1 LALKVTQ
8 LEAKNVQLE
17 VKVQDQERRLTSLL
31 EAAEL
36 PVSTDSKL
44 FPVKKE
50 ISIQST
56 GRSGIPRTC
65 RELRAAD
72 PSLSSG
78 MHWIDP
84 DGQGVG
90 DNPIYVYCD
99 MTSGQKVKF
108 SIKEK
113 YYLIHYLSIK
123 TGSTSILHDSESS
136 LNVGHCAEAGCYSR
150 SINYN
155 SSMGQIK
162 ALMELS
168 TECHQSIRVSF
179 SFISLID
186 FLFLFFNS

>member
-1 LALKVTQ
+1 LKVIQ

-17 VKVQDQERRLTSLL
+17 VKIQDQERRLTSFL

-50 ISIQST
+50 ISIRST

-90 DNPIYVYCD
+90 DDPIYVYCD
-99 MTSGQKVKF
+99 MTSGEILKF

-113 YYLIHYLSIK
+113 YDLIHCLSIK
-123 TGSTSILHDSESS
+123 TGSTSVLHDSESS
-136 LNVGHCAEAGCYSR
+136 LNVDHCADAGCYSR

-179 SFISLID
+179 S
-186 FLFLFFNS
+186 

>member
-17 VKVQDQERRLTSLL
+17 VKIQDQERRLTSFL

-44 FPVKKE
+44 FQVNNK

-65 RELRAAD
+65 KELRAAD
-72 PSLSSG
+72 PSISSG

-90 DNPIYVYCD
+90 DDPINVYCD
-99 MTSGQKVKF
+99 MTSGLIVKF

-113 YYLIHYLSIK
+113 YDLIHYLDMK

-136 LNVGHCAEAGCYSR
+136 LNVGHCADAGCYSR

-179 SFISLID
+179 R
-186 FLFLFFNS
+186 

>member
-1 LALKVTQ
+1 MALKVIQ
-8 LEAKNVQLE
+8 LEAQNVQLE
-17 VKVQDQERRLTSLL
+17 VKIQDQDRILTSLL

-36 PVSTDSKL
+36 PVFSDSKL
-44 FPVKKE
+44 FPINKE
-50 ISIQST
+50 ISIQSN

-65 RELRAAD
+65 KELRAAD
-72 PSLSSG
+72 PSISSG

-99 MTSGQKVKF
+99 MTSGEILKF

-113 YYLIHYLSIK
+113 YDLIHFLSIK

-136 LNVGHCAEAGCYSR
+136 LNVGHCADAGCYSR

-168 TECHQSIRVSF
+168 TECHQSIKV
-179 SFISLID
+179 SLI
-186 FLFLFFNS
+186 

>member
-1 LALKVTQ
+1 LTLKVTQ
-8 LEAKNVQLE
+8 LEAKNIQLE
-17 VKVQDQERRLTSLL
+17 VKIQDQERRLTSFL
-31 EAAEL
+31 EPAEL

-84 DGQGVG
+84 DGQGVS

-99 MTSGQKVKF
+99 MTSGEILKF
-108 SIKEK
+108 PIKEN
-113 YYLIHYLSIK
+113 YLIYLSSFHKNRIDLN
-123 TGSTSILHDSESS
+123 ST
-136 LNVGHCAEAGCYSR
+136 R
-150 SINYN
+150 
-155 SSMGQIK
+155 
-162 ALMELS
+162 
-168 TECHQSIRVSF
+168 
-179 SFISLID
+179 
-186 FLFLFFNS
+186 

>member
-1 LALKVTQ
+1 MTLKVIQ

-17 VKVQDQERRLTSLL
+17 VKIQDQERILTSLL

-50 ISIQST
+50 ISVRSI

-65 RELRAAD
+65 RELQAID
-72 PSLSSG
+72 PSTSSG

-90 DNPIYVYCD
+90 DDPIYVYCD
-99 MTSGQKVKF
+99 MTSGQIIKF

-113 YYLIHYLSIK
+113 YDLIHHLSIK
-123 TGSTSILHDSESS
+123 TGSTSVLHDSESS
-136 LNVGHCAEAGCYSR
+136 LNVGHCADAGCYSR

-155 SSMGQIK
+155 SSMGHIK

-179 SFISLID
+179 S
-186 FLFLFFNS
+186 

>member
-1 LALKVTQ
+1 MALRVIQ

-17 VKVQDQERRLTSLL
+17 VIIQDQERRLTSLL

-50 ISIQST
+50 ISIRST
-56 GRSGIPRTC
+56 GKSGSPRTC
-65 RELRAAD
+65 RELQATD

-90 DNPIYVYCD
+90 DDPIYVYCD
-99 MTSGQKVKF
+99 MTSGQIVKF

-113 YYLIHYLSIK
+113 YDLIHYLSIK
-123 TGSTSILHDSESS
+123 KDRPQFYTIVNL
-136 LNVGHCAEAGCYSR
+136 L
-150 SINYN
+150 
-155 SSMGQIK
+155 
-162 ALMELS
+162 
-168 TECHQSIRVSF
+168 
-179 SFISLID
+179 
-186 FLFLFFNS
+186 